1 MRSSVCLLTGLG
13 ALLAGGCPMVAEVTV
28 PGARVTTSHGEFV
41 IALDDENAPATVA
54 NFVARAAEGYYNE
67 VVFHRVVPGTL
78 IQAGAW
84 KLGLLPKDT
93 RAPIA
98 NEAGNGLMNL
108 RGTVA
113 MARTEDPD
121 SATAQFF
128 VNLTDNPELDA
139 GDGQAGY
146 AVLGW
151 VAAGL
156 DVIDAIAALP
166 TADRDGLS
174 DVPMTDVFVT
184 STARMTVAVDGMDV
198 VGARFETTLGGFTIA
213 LNAGAAPLSVANFL
227 QYVDDGFYVGT
238 LFHRVIPGFVV
249 QGGGLVRTW
258 VTQDAG
264 APIRNESSPDR
275 KNRRGTVAMAFD
287 EGPSSA
293 STQFFVNVTDNPD
306 LDAPAPGL
314 GHAVF
319 GHVVSGLD
327 IVDRVAAL
335 STGQRGLLSD
345 APLEDAVIISVT
357 AIEIPT
363 GQLALTPQGEE
374 YAQYRSYQTRVVAR
388 NLLVEALGLA
398 IYRP

>member
-1 MRSSVCLLTGLG
+1 MRSLVCLLITLG
-13 ALLAGGCPMVAEVTV
+13 VVLVGGCPMVAEVTV

-41 IALDDENAPATVA
+41 IALDDENAPETVA

-78 IQAGAW
+78 VQAGAW

-93 RAPIA
+93 REPIA
-98 NEAGNGLMNL
+98 NEAGNGLLNL

-121 SATAQFF
+121 SATSQFF

-139 GDGQAGY
+139 GAGQVGY

-151 VAAGL
+151 VATGL

-166 TADRDGLS
+166 TADRDGFS
-174 DVPMTDVFVT
+174 DVPVTDVFI
-184 STARMTVAVDGMDV
+184 TAAARTTVGVDGIEV
-198 VGARFETTLGGFTIA
+198 SGVRFETTLGGFTIA
-213 LNAGAAPLSVANFL
+213 LNADAAPLSVANFL

-238 LFHRVIPGFVV
+238 LFHRVMPGFVV
-249 QGGGLVRTW
+249 QGGGFVRTW

-306 LDAPAPGL
+306 LDASSAGL

-327 IVDRVAAL
+327 VVDRIAAT
-335 STGQRGLLSD
+335 SSGQRGVLSD
-345 APLEDAVIISVT
+345 APLEDVVILAVAAT
-357 AIEIPT
+357 EIPT

-388 NLLVEALGLA
+388 NLLVQALGYA